1 MSAREERSDFWVL
14 LDERRR
20 KAEIERRIRAVWF
33 ALYLGIASGQPEF
46 YAHRIESIEKGWH

>member
-1 MSAREERSDFWVL
+1 MSAATTRSDFWVL

-33 ALYLGIASGQPEF
+33 ALYLGLATGDADF